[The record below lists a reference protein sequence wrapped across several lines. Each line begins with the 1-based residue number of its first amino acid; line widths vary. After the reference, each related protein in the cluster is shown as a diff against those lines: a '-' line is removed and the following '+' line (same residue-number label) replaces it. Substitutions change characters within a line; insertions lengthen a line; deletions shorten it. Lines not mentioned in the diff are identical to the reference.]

1 MKFSHFFIDRPIFAG
16 VLSVIILIVGMVAY
30 FNLPIAQYPEVAP
43 PTVVVRAIYPGANSQ
58 TVADTVAT
66 PLEQEVNG
74 VEGMLYMS
82 SYSTNDG
89 SMSLTVTFD
98 IGTDLDIAQVLVQNR
113 VNTAL
118 PRLPEEVRRLGVT
131 VTKSSPDMMM
141 VVHMLSPDKSL
152 DQLYVGNYALLRVKD
167 EISRL
172 DGVGSVMLFGL
183 REYAIRVWLDPEKLA
198 SRNLTASQVIGALRE
213 QNVQVSSG
221 GLAQPPQKTDA
232 AFQYTITTQGRFDK
246 PEQFNDIIIQ
256 RGEEGRYT
264 LLKDVAR
271 IELGA
276 RDYGTNSYLD
286 DKPAVAMA
294 IFQRP
299 GSNALAAAEGIQA
312 KMKELSANFPK
323 GLEYRIVYNPTEF
336 ISESIEKVYHTIFEA
351 VLLVV
356 LVIIVFLQSWRAAII
371 PILAIPVSLI
381 GTFAM
386 MSAFDMSLNM
396 LTLFGLI
403 LSVGIVVD
411 DAIVVVENVER
422 HIAEGKTPKEAAR
435 VSMDEVATALIATAL
450 VLCAV
455 FVPTAFIPG
464 MSGQFYKQFAM
475 TIAVATVISM
485 INSLTLSPSIAALL
499 LRPHAHEAKKRMNPF
514 SLFARGFNYL
524 FDKFSHGY
532 SSIIGGVIK
541 VAVLALVVYGAL
553 LAVTMWVGKA
563 VPTGFIPMQDQ
574 GYAITV
580 ISLPKG
586 ASLSRTDDV
595 LQRAVKIINN
605 VPGVSGVVAFAGF
618 SGATFTN
625 DSASAAAF
633 IRFAPY
639 HERHSQQT
647 SMFGIIAEA
656 QKRLGA
662 IQDAFIIVVPPPPVR
677 GIGSA
682 GGYKM
687 MIEDKAGVG
696 LGALMQSA
704 GALMGAGNQ
713 GPETTA
719 VYTTFNMNAP
729 QIYVDIDRVKA
740 QMLDVPLSNIF
751 ETLQIYLGSS
761 YVNDFNAFGRI
772 YQVLAQADLSYRTDP
787 EDILRLKTN
796 TASGDSVPLGTL
808 VSIKNVTGPDLI
820 QRYNQFPA
828 IAVSGDTAPGFSS
841 GQALDKM
848 EQLAHKIFPN
858 GVGFEWTELA
868 LQQKEAGNAALYI
881 FMLSIIFVFLL
892 LAAQFES
899 LTLPLAIILI
909 VPMSVMSA
917 LLGVMS
923 RGMDNNILTQI
934 GLVVL
939 IGLAAKNAILIVEFA
954 RQNEH
959 KGMELFEA
967 IVDAC
972 RTRLRPILM
981 TSFAFILGVLPLV
994 FSTGAGAEMR
1004 QAMGTAVFFGMI
1016 GVTFFGLF
1024 LTPVF
1029 YYVIQRIKYTLFG
1042 RPADPFPHC
1051 HDSKE

>member
-1 MKFSHFFIDRPIFAG
+1 MKFSHFFIERPIFAA
-16 VLSVIILIVGMVAY
+16 VLSVILLIIGGVAY

-43 PTVVVRAIYPGANSQ
+43 PTVVVRAMYPGANAQ

-74 VEGMLYMS
+74 VEDMLYMS
-82 SYSTNDG
+82 SYSSNDG
-89 SMSLTVTFD
+89 TMSLTVTFK

-118 PRLPEEVRRLGVT
+118 PRLPEDVRRLGVT

-141 VVHMLSPDKSL
+141 VVHILSPDKSL
-152 DQLYVGNYALLRVKD
+152 DQLYVSNYALLRVKD
-167 EISRL
+167 EVSRL
-172 DGVGSVMLFGL
+172 NGVGSVMLFGL
-183 REYAIRVWLDPEKLA
+183 REYAIRIWLDPEKLA
-198 SRNLTASQVIGALRE
+198 SRNLTASQVVGALRE
-213 QNVQVSSG
+213 QNIQVSG
-221 GLAQPPQKTDA
+221 GALAQPPQRTDA
-232 AFQYTITTQGRFDK
+232 AFQYTISTQGRFEK
-246 PEQFNDIIIQ
+246 PEQFNEIIVQ
-256 RGEEGRYT
+256 RGEDGRYT
-264 LLKDVAR
+264 KLSDVAR
-271 IELGA
+271 VELGA

-286 DKPAVAMA
+286 DKPAVGMA
-294 IFQRP
+294 VFQRP
-299 GSNALAAAEGIQA
+299 GSNALAAAEGIKA
-312 KMKELSANFPK
+312 KMEELSKNFPK
-323 GLEYRIVYNPTEF
+323 GLEYRIIYNPTEF
-336 ISESIEKVYHTIFEA
+336 IDESIEKVYHTILEA
-351 VLLVV
+351 ILLVV
-356 LVIIVFLQSWRAAII
+356 IVIIIFLQSWRAAVI

-381 GTFAM
+381 GTFAVM
-386 MSAFDMSLNM
+386 AGLDMSLNM

-435 VSMDEVATALIATAL
+435 LSMDETATALIATAL

-455 FVPTAFIPG
+455 FIPTAFIPG
-464 MSGQFYKQFAM
+464 MSGQFYKQFAL

-485 INSLTLSPSIAALL
+485 INSLTLSPAMAALL
-499 LRPHAHEAKKRMNPF
+499 LRPHPHDAKKRMNPF
-514 SLFARGFNYL
+514 SLFARGFNFM
-524 FDKFSHGY
+524 FDKFSLGY
-532 SSIIGGVIK
+532 SHLIGK
-541 VAVLALVVYGAL
+541 VVRLSVLALIVYGGL
-553 LAVTMWVGKA
+553 VGVTMWVGKA

-586 ASLSRTDDV
+586 ASLHRTDEV
-595 LQRAVKIINN
+595 VQRVIKTVNEI
-605 VPGVSGVVAFAGF
+605 PGVSGAVAFAGF

-625 DSASAAAF
+625 DSSGGAVF
-633 IRFAPY
+633 LRFAPY
-639 HERHSQQT
+639 HDRKTPET
-647 SMFGIIAEA
+647 SMMGIIGEA
-656 QKRLGA
+656 QKRLSA
-662 IQDAFIIVVPPPPVR
+662 IQDAFILVVPPPPVR

-682 GGYKM
+682 GGFKM
-687 MIEDKAGVG
+687 MIEDKAG
-696 LGALMQSA
+696 LGFGTLMQAA
-704 GALMGAGNQ
+704 GGMMGAGNA
-713 GPETTA
+713 GPETTS
-719 VYTTFNMNAP
+719 VYTTFSANAP

-751 ETLQIYLGSS
+751 DTLQIYLGSS

-787 EDILRLKTN
+787 EDIMRLKTN
-796 TASGDSVPLGTL
+796 TASGEPVPLGTL
-808 VSIKNVTGPDLI
+808 VSIKNITGPDLI

-828 IAVSGDTAPGFSS
+828 IALSGDTAPGFSS
-841 GQALDKM
+841 GQALEKM
-848 EQLAHKIFPN
+848 ETLAKQIFPP

-868 LQQKEAGNAALYI
+868 LQQKEAGNAAFYI
-881 FMLSIIFVFLL
+881 FLLSIVFVFLL

-959 KGMELFEA
+959 KGMELYDA

-1029 YYVIQRIKYTLFG
+1029 YYVIQRIKYALFG
-1042 RPADPFPHC
+1042 KSDPVH
-1051 HDSKE
+1051 H